1 MVVGV
6 ALRKST
12 GNVRS
17 DRNETRIVP
26 ANCPLASANAAAK
39 LCKTLERFG
48 LTCQP
53 TIFAGRHLAL
63 D

>member
-1 MVVGV
+1 VVDCGLV
-6 ALRKST
+6 A
-12 GNVRS
+12 G
-17 DRNETRIVP
+17 
-26 ANCPLASANAAAK
+26 PLVNAHAAAK
-39 LCKTLERFG
+39 LCRALERFR

>member
-1 MVVGV
+1 MPFCVHAVFRNFSCCGYG
-6 ALRKST
+6 LRLVM
-12 GNVRS
+12 G
-17 DRNETRIVP
+17 
-26 ANCPLASANAAAK
+26 PLVNAPAAAK
-39 LCKTLERFG
+39 LCQRLGRFR

>member
-1 MVVGV
+1 VVDCGL
-6 ALRKST
+6 AA
-12 GNVRS
+12 G
-17 DRNETRIVP
+17 
-26 ANCPLASANAAAK
+26 PLVNAYAAAK
-39 LCKTLERFG
+39 LCTTLERFR